1 MPARFYKAT
10 LREHPDST
18 REMFAFIM
26 ENRETALPGK
36 PKDYVV
42 SVRHIEELTGLD
54 FFNLLRKS
62 EQDSLEAVVNTNWP
76 PQ

>member
-1 MPARFYKAT
+1 
-10 LREHPDST
+10 
-18 REMFAFIM
+18 MFAFTM
-26 ENRETALPGK
+26 ENRETALSGK